1 MLIAQ
6 THRDDRVAQLAQ
18 IPQIQQSP
26 TPTQATDWGFALIV
40 CGLVGANLWQLLQ
53 KLLVSESDQQV
64 KLMAGLIAQNQTM
77 LEAIVR
83 QNQVLIEA
91 VAKSRGMKE
100 DG

>member
-6 THRDDRVAQLAQ
+6 AHRDDRVAQLAQ

-53 KLLVSESDQQV
+53 KMLVSDSDQQA
-64 KLMAGLIAQNQTM
+64 KLTQALLAQNQAL
-77 LEAIVR
+77 LEAIVS
-83 QNQVLIEA
+83 QNQTLLEV
-91 VAKSRGMKE
+91 VAKK
-100 DG
+100 